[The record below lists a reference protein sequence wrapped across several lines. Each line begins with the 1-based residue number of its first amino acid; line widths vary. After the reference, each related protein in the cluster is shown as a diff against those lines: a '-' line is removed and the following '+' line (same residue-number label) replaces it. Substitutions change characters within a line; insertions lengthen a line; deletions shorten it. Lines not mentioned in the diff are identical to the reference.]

1 MTFEFDTIPDLPTYV
16 KVPLTDNPIPCILN
30 IRTVFK
36 NQQDSIGATNT
47 FYLSGSSKRPSENN
61 NQHRYKNVI
70 TLCLNQYYSLIRL
83 FTMIPL
89 WRADK
94 RSSNMI
100 VSILQYTV
108 TASARSQLTVNL
120 NKV

>member
-70 TLCLNQYYSLIRL
+70 S
-83 FTMIPL
+83 
-89 WRADK
+89 
-94 RSSNMI
+94 
-100 VSILQYTV
+100 
-108 TASARSQLTVNL
+108 
-120 NKV
+120 